1 MIQIKEKQNCCGCT
15 ACYNI
20 CPIKA
25 IIMEPDEEGFL
36 YPKVNGEKCVECGM
50 CEKVCPVLH
59 RENHD
64 EKTEGYIIRYTD
76 KKIVEEST
84 SGGAFT
90 AFAEYL
96 MSKGY
101 VVYGVGYDN
110 DMQVVCKIASKP
122 EDLKEMRGSK
132 FVQSYLGTTFQN
144 IKKQLKQGGK
154 ILFTGTPCQVSG
166 LISYLGSKPK
176 NLICI
181 DFVCRGVPSPSLWK
195 NYVDMMEAKYRSKM
209 IGARFKHKTYGYHA
223 TTMKVDF
230 ANGKTWY
237 GSGRVDP
244 MMKAFVNELASRPSC
259 HACAFKGVERQS
271 DITIFDCYNFSNIT
285 GMKDDDKGYSSV
297 FVHTDSGRELM
308 KYVRD
313 RLICYSVNTN
323 ELVNENGIM
332 VRGSAKPNINREK
345 FYKYI
350 SEEPIDKAMEKIMP
364 IKKIDYIAEGVKGIL
379 SKTGLIRIFRKIR
392 KKKIEVIYAEDKH

>member
-1 MIQIKEKQNCCGCT
+1 MIQIKEKKNCCGCT

-20 CPIKA
+20 CPVKA

-36 YPKVNGEKCVECGM
+36 YPKVDGEKCVECGM

-101 VVYGVGYDN
+101 VVYGAGYDN
-110 DMQVVCKIASKP
+110 DMQVVCKMASKL
-122 EDLKEMRGSK
+122 EEVKEMRGSK
-132 FVQSYLGTTFQN
+132 FVQSYLGITFQN
-144 IKKQLKQGGK
+144 IKRQLKQGEK

-195 NYVDMMEAKYRSKM
+195 NYIDMMEAKYRSKM
-209 IGARFKHKTYGYHA
+209 IGARFKHKTYGYHT

-271 DITIFDCYNFSNIT
+271 DITMFDCYEFSKIT

-297 FVHTDSGRELM
+297 FIHTEVGKKLLVALDG
-308 KYVRD
+308 KI
-313 RLICYSVNTN
+313 ICYETSIDD
-323 ELVNENGIM
+323 LVNKNGVM
-332 VRGSAKPNINREK
+332 VSSSSKPNRLRTI
-345 FYKYI
+345 FYKYA
-350 SEEPIDKAMEKIMP
+350 ENYPIDKAIQKIAP
-364 IKKIDYIAEGVKGIL
+364 ITKNDYIIERLKMIL
-379 SKTGLIRIFRKIR
+379 YKTGLIKIARTLKRERIEIM
-392 KKKIEVIYAEDKH
+392 